1 MKFLRKLIISW
12 ILFINTTTFSFSA
25 NFYNVNTLE
34 NLNLLANTK
43 KPITVNINNQLI
55 LNEDKKYPKNISFN
69 FSKNGSFFI
78 DKDHKL
84 EIEGPIKSNKKI
96 FYFKNNQDIKNL
108 YLNNSNF
115 FDVRWFEKIRKGERF
130 EISQKYSSFHNKT
143 MYFDNFKIDDDL
155 GFTTSNIRAYFN
167 NTILTGTFHFSE
179 QNNCNQN
186 TILKNIVIQGTIN
199 IYGRLGGYC
208 GQDISINNVNLL
220 NNENYRPAGLHIY
233 SNIKN
238 LSINKIFIE
247 DSIRHYAIGIDSNSL
262 DGMPENIYINEV
274 YIKNSFV
281 HGAFINGKNINIGKL
296 TINSFGNIRKSN
308 FLNTLHRGLNFPY
321 YFRYLDLFENSPKGL
336 IIGYGSNIKID
347 NVLIKIKNYSIIDFP
362 EYFRIKKF
370 LLQPSIFF
378 VDLTSSAKI
387 ENLKLEIPLSIELTN
402 KVIKFTRKII
412 LKIINKTNQTEYR
425 INDEISNIWPFEFKI
440 EN

>member
-155 GFTTSNIRAYFN
+155 GFTTSNIRAY
-167 NTILTGTFHFSE
+167 
-179 QNNCNQN
+179 
-186 TILKNIVIQGTIN
+186 
-199 IYGRLGGYC
+199 
-208 GQDISINNVNLL
+208 
-220 NNENYRPAGLHIY
+220 
-233 SNIKN
+233 
-238 LSINKIFIE
+238 
-247 DSIRHYAIGIDSNSL
+247 
-262 DGMPENIYINEV
+262 
-274 YIKNSFV
+274 
-281 HGAFINGKNINIGKL
+281 
-296 TINSFGNIRKSN
+296 
-308 FLNTLHRGLNFPY
+308 
-321 YFRYLDLFENSPKGL
+321 
-336 IIGYGSNIKID
+336 
-347 NVLIKIKNYSIIDFP
+347 
-362 EYFRIKKF
+362 
-370 LLQPSIFF
+370 
-378 VDLTSSAKI
+378 
-387 ENLKLEIPLSIELTN
+387 
-402 KVIKFTRKII
+402 
-412 LKIINKTNQTEYR
+412 
-425 INDEISNIWPFEFKI
+425 
-440 EN
+440 